1 MADRTIKTTL
11 KLEGEQQFRSAMKGA
26 SDAIKVLN
34 SEQKLAAA
42 QFEAT
47 GNKEQF
53 LADKA
58 DILRRKIEEQQKAVK
73 AAQEAVQK
81 LKDKGVEPTNKSM
94 QEWTRKLNDSQAYL
108 VRLQGDLNN
117 TEAEL
122 QQQGQ
127 AFEEAGN
134 AAENYSQQLD
144 NIGTG
149 FNLDNMISSLGA
161 LEQKLS
167 SALSAVGRLAQ
178 GIFDAEVQASKWA
191 DDLLTQALMYSMDT
205 ETLQAWRYAAQ
216 FIDTDVETIIS
227 AQDRLMKSMTSDSK
241 DTQLMFNRF
250 GVVTRNT
257 DKSLRDVND
266 TFWDTIEALRRTE
279 DAHGKALTEAER
291 DAAAQSL
298 FGKSYREL
306 IPLITAGRDAWDS
319 YVQKGREVATVSE
332 ENVSALGEFN
342 DAYNDMNARLETLK
356 NDVLAGLAEPM
367 KQFSEAVGTAVTEF
381 DKFLKSAEGQA
392 ALTSLSEALGSL
404 IETVTSVDFS
414 SAFELATK
422 AVEGLVEVLKW
433 INEHSMAVVI
443 ALGAIAGVVGLIKVT
458 TPVLEMLKLLKSIQW
473 LNMAKGAKALGDAM
487 NSGAPQKAAEAA
499 GETAAKGGGLL
510 KLVKDVFG
518 NLAPAAIAAA
528 YVGTVTAPVWG
539 TQLAEQRDFGR
550 YWQSEGQVDSVLAIE
565 AAGDR
570 KIAEAQAVLGEL
582 QNIKNEFYE
591 QGGGGLSDEQA
602 KQIFALRDS
611 VEKQTGK
618 SYAILDELKEA
629 FERNGGHSE
638 AGIDLDL
645 QRTLGKMIADLVEKL
660 QTEAETASETVKE
673 AAETATTETG
683 EKAVEDATSGF
694 EDIYAKYSKEIAD
707 IYDNA
712 KKKMEDAY
720 AEIVP
725 QAEQTGT
732 DTAQGLADGMN
743 ENTAPQEAAGSMAEN
758 VENAVADT
766 LQTHSPS
773 VVMHNIGMGVA
784 QGLADGIN
792 AGAAAA
798 IAAAQNLAARVNAA
812 LASVQAASIGSYG
825 GSMGRTLSASPR
837 YGGLSGLGGTSTG
850 SIINNISIS
859 GRQVA
864 QSITPFVNRNL
875 ATALTAARR

>member
-1 MADRTIKTTL
+1 MADREMKARIR
-11 KLEGEQQFRSAMKGA
+11 LEGEQQFRQAMTGA
-26 SDAIKVLN
+26 SNAIKVLN
-34 SEQKLAAA
+34 SEQKLAQA

-108 VRLQGDLNN
+108 VQLQGDLNS
-117 TEAEL
+117 TENEL

-127 AFEEAGN
+127 AFEEAGD
-134 AAENYSQQLD
+134 AAQNYSQQLD

-178 GIFDAEVQASKWA
+178 GVYDAEVQASKWA
-191 DDLLTQALMYSMDT
+191 DDLIAQALMYNMDT

-227 AQDRLMKSMTSDSK
+227 AQDKLMKSMTSESE

-257 DKSLRDVND
+257 DKSLRDVNE

-332 ENVSALGEFN
+332 ENVDALGEFN
-342 DAYNDMNARLETLK
+342 DAYNDMTLRLETLK

-367 KQFSEAVGTAVTEF
+367 KQFSEAVGKAVTEF
-381 DKFLKSAEGQA
+381 DKFLQSAEGQA
-392 ALTSLSEALGSL
+392 ALSELSAALSSLV
-404 IETVTSVDFS
+404 ETVTNIGFS
-414 SAFELATK
+414 FAFAVATAAIK
-422 AVEGLVEVLKW
+422 GLTDVLEW
-433 INEHSMAVVI
+433 INDHGLAVAI
-443 ALGAIAGVVGLIKVT
+443 ALGAIAGAVALIKVA

-473 LNMAKGAKALGDAM
+473 LNMAKGAKSLGDAM
-487 NSGAPQKAAEAA
+487 KTGAPQKAAEAA
-499 GETAAKGGGLL
+499 GETAKGGGLL
-510 KLVKDVFG
+510 NLVKGVFG
-518 NLAPAAIAAA
+518 KFAPAAIAAA
-528 YVGTVTAPVWG
+528 YAGTVTAPVWG
-539 TQLAEQRDFGR
+539 TQMAEQRDFGR
-550 YWQSEGQVDSVLAIE
+550 YWESEGQVDSVLAIE
-565 AAGDR
+565 AAGDK
-570 KIAEAQAVLGEL
+570 KIAEAQAVLSEL
-582 QNIKNEFYE
+582 QTIAKEFE
-591 QGGGGLSDEQA
+591 SQSGGGLTNEQA
-602 KQIFALRDS
+602 QAIFAMRDT

-618 SYAILDELKEA
+618 SYAILDELEA
-629 FERNGGHSE
+629 IFKRNGGE
-638 AGIDLDL
+638 NTFETDYDL
-645 QRTLGKMIADLVEKL
+645 QRTLGEMIADLVEKL
-660 QTEAETASETVKE
+660 KTEADTAAETVKE
-673 AAETATTETG
+673 TAETATAEAGETT
-683 EKAVEDATSGF
+683 VEETTSGF
-694 EDIYAKYSKEIAD
+694 DDIIAKYNKQIEEAYAKVSQDTDAWMAELE
-707 IYDNA
+707 A
-712 KKKMEDAY
+712 KNE
-720 AEIVP
+720 
-725 QAEQTGT
+725 QAGT
-732 DTAQGLADGMN
+732 DSANGLANGISGS
-743 ENTAPQEAAGSMAEN
+743 TAPQEAAGDMAQG
-758 VENAVADT
+758 VEDAVADT

-773 VVMHNIGMGVA
+773 VVMHNIGLGVA
-784 QGLADGIN
+784 QGLANGIN

-798 IAAAQNLAARVNAA
+798 IAAAQNLAAQVNAA
-812 LASVQAASIGSYG
+812 LSSVQAVSIGNYG
-825 GSMGRTLSASPR
+825 GSMGRALSASPS
-837 YGGLSGLGGTSTG
+837 YGGLSGLGGSSAG

-859 GRQVA
+859 GKQVA
-864 QSITPFVNRNL
+864 QSITPFVNRNM
-875 ATALTAARR
+875 ATALRASTR

>member
-1 MADRTIKTTL
+1 MANREIKTTL

-26 SDAIKVLN
+26 ADSIKVLN
-34 SEQKLAAA
+34 SEQKLAQA

-53 LADKA
+53 LSDKA

-108 VRLQGDLNN
+108 TRLEGQLYN
-117 TEAEL
+117 TEHGL
-122 QQQGQ
+122 DDQGK
-127 AFEEAGN
+127 AFSDAAIE
-134 AAENYSQQLD
+134 AENYSKQLE

-149 FNLDNMISSLGA
+149 FNLENMISSLGA

-178 GIFDAEVQASKWA
+178 GVYDAEVQASKWA
-191 DDLLTQALMYSMDT
+191 DDLITQALMYNMDT

-227 AQDRLMKSMTSDSK
+227 AQDKLMKSMTSESE

-257 DKSLRDVND
+257 DKSLRDVNE

-291 DAAAQSL
+291 DAAAQAL

-332 ENVSALGEFN
+332 ENVDALGEFN
-342 DAYNDMNARLETLK
+342 DAYNDMTARLETLK

-367 KQFSEAVGTAVTEF
+367 KQFTESVGKAVTEF
-381 DKFLKSAEGQA
+381 DKFLQSAEGQA
-392 ALTSLSEALGSL
+392 ALSELSAALSELVG
-404 IETVTSVDFS
+404 TVTDIGFS
-414 SAFELATK
+414 FAFVMATK
-422 AVEGLVEVLKW
+422 AIEGLTEVLKW
-433 INEHSMAVVI
+433 IDEHGMAVAI
-443 ALGAIAGVVGLIKVT
+443 ALGTIAGTVALIKVA

-473 LNMAKGAKALGDAM
+473 LNMAKGAKSLGDAM
-487 NSGAPQKAAEAA
+487 KTGTPQKAAEAA

-510 KLVKDVFG
+510 SLIKGVFG
-518 NLAPAAIAAA
+518 NVIPAAIAAA
-528 YVGTVTAPVWG
+528 YAGTVTAPVWG
-539 TQLAEQRDFGR
+539 TQAAEQRDFGR
-550 YWQSEGQVDSVLAIE
+550 YWESESHVDSVLAIE
-565 AAGDR
+565 AAGDK

-582 QNIKNEFYE
+582 QTIAKEFE
-591 QGGGGLSDEQA
+591 SQSGGGLTNEQA
-602 KQIFALRDS
+602 QAIFAMRDT

-618 SYAILDELKEA
+618 SYAILDELEA
-629 FERNGGHSE
+629 IFKRNGGE
-638 AGIDLDL
+638 NTFETDYDL
-645 QRTLGKMIADLVEKL
+645 QRTLGEMIADLVEKL
-660 QTEAETASETVKE
+660 QTEAETAAETVKE
-673 AAETATTETG
+673 AAETATAETG
-683 EKAVEDATSGF
+683 EKAVEDAESSYD
-694 EDIYAKYSKEIAD
+694 DIIAKYQQQIQQSYDKVNAD
-707 IYDNA
+707 IDAWKNELVA
-712 KKKMEDAY
+712 KNE
-720 AEIVP
+720 
-725 QAEQTGT
+725 QAGT
-732 DTAQGLADGMN
+732 DSAQGLADGIN
-743 ENTAPQEAAGSMAEN
+743 ENTAPQDAAGDMAQG
-758 VENAVADT
+758 VEDAVADT

-784 QGLADGIN
+784 QGLANGIN

-798 IAAAQNLAARVNAA
+798 ISAAANLAAQVNAA
-812 LASVQAASIGSYG
+812 LSSVQAASIGSYG
-825 GSMGRTLSASPR
+825 GSMGRALSASPS
-837 YGGLSGLGGTSTG
+837 YAGIGGLGGTITG
-850 SIINNISIS
+850 SINNVINIS
-859 GRQVA
+859 GKQVA
-864 QSITPFVNRNL
+864 QSITPFVNRNM
-875 ATALTAARR
+875 ATALKAATR

>member
-1 MADRTIKTTL
+1 MADRTFKTTL

-108 VRLQGDLNN
+108 TRLEGQLYN
-117 TEAEL
+117 TEHGL
-122 QQQGQ
+122 DDQGK
-127 AFEEAGN
+127 AFSDAAIE
-134 AAENYSQQLD
+134 AENYSKQLE
-144 NIGTG
+144 NIGSG
-149 FNLDNMISSLGA
+149 FNLENMISSLGA

-178 GIFDAEVQASKWA
+178 GVYDAEVQASKWA
-191 DDLLTQALMYSMDT
+191 DDLLTQALMYNMDT

-227 AQDRLMKSMTSDSK
+227 AQDKLMKSMTSDSK

-257 DKSLRDVND
+257 DQSLRDVNA
-266 TFWDTIEALRRTE
+266 TFWDTIDALGKME
-279 DAHGKALTEAER
+279 DAHGKALTQAER
-291 DAAAQSL
+291 DAAAQAL

-306 IPLITAGRDAWDS
+306 IPLINASSKGWEEA
-319 YVQKGREVATVSE
+319 VQRGREVAVVDDE
-332 ENVSALGEFN
+332 LVQKQGEFN
-342 DAYNDMNARLETLK
+342 DAYNDLVERWEKLK
-356 NDVLAGLAEPM
+356 NEVLAGLAEPLT
-367 KQFSEAVGTAVTEF
+367 QFTTATSEAIT
-381 DKFLKSAEGQA
+381 KFNQFLESAEGQEALSQLSA
-392 ALTSLSEALGSL
+392 ALSELVG
-404 IETVTSVDFS
+404 TVTDIGFS
-414 SAFELATK
+414 FAFAVATT
-422 AVEGLVEVLKW
+422 AIDMLVEVLKW
-433 INEHSMAVVI
+433 INDHGLAVAI
-443 ALGAIAGVVGLIKVT
+443 ALGSIAGAVALIKVA

-499 GETAAKGGGLL
+499 GETVTKGGGLL
-510 KLVKDVFG
+510 GGAVTKFG
-518 NLAPAAIAAA
+518 GWLTNLAGLAAGPLAALTAAGVMYEAVDRAATHQYDEAKRITEEGVAEVEAAA
-528 YVGTVTAPVWG
+528 DDAAKRFGEIRQKLAETLVDDATYNTPDGEKNPLLKLFEEYGAELEKSLPDLDVWKTIKANAENALTAEGGIDWEKLFDPNNANNLNAGKWADIA
-539 TQLAEQRDFGR
+539 TQL
-550 YWQSEGQVDSVLAIE
+550 
-565 AAGDR
+565 
-570 KIAEAQAVLGEL
+570 
-582 QNIKNEFYE
+582 
-591 QGGGGLSDEQA
+591 
-602 KQIFALRDS
+602 
-611 VEKQTGK
+611 
-618 SYAILDELKEA
+618 LDELTA
-629 FERNGGHSE
+629 AMQQNGS
-638 AGIDLDL
+638 D
-645 QRTLGKMIADLVEKL
+645 V
-660 QTEAETASETVKE
+660 
-673 AAETATTETG
+673 
-683 EKAVEDATSGF
+683 
-694 EDIYAKYSKEIAD
+694 
-707 IYDNA
+707 
-712 KKKMEDAY
+712 
-720 AEIVP
+720 
-725 QAEQTGT
+725 
-732 DTAQGLADGMN
+732 AQGLADGMN

-758 VENAVADT
+758 VENTVADT

-837 YGGLSGLGGTSTG
+837 YGGLGGLGGTSTG

-875 ATALTAARR
+875 ATALTSARR